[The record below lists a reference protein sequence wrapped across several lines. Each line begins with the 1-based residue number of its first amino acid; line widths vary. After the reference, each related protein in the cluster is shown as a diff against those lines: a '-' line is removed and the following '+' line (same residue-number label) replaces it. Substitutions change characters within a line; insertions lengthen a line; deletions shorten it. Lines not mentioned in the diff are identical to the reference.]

1 MATVRVGGIDL
12 YYEQY
17 GDAGPALVVAH
28 GLMGSVAL
36 TKTFGEDLRAFAAK
50 GIQVYA
56 YDARGHGRSG
66 FTTRRVD
73 YRWLLLGEE
82 MYGFI
87 QALGLERAS
96 VYGGSMGAGSALV
109 CALEHPEAI
118 DRLILR
124 SPPPFDG
131 KALKVARG
139 TFGGLATLYQ
149 VFGAQITSRLVMMLP
164 QTKRVQAL
172 DPAHDLRRSFASQR
186 RASIVPAIRGVLFDE
201 RLPVHR
207 FGEITQPT
215 LILTHPEDQ
224 LHPLAS
230 GELLHERIPH
240 AKLAV
245 APAGGYWIQN
255 PDALPHVVASFV
267 KGETIARG
275 LPERAHAH

>member
-1 MATVRVGGIDL
+1 MRVNGIDL
-12 YYEQY
+12 HYEQY
-17 GDAGPALVVAH
+17 GSDGPALIVAH

-36 TKTFGEDLRAFAAK
+36 TKTYGEDLRAFAAK
-50 GIQVYA
+50 GIRVYA

-66 FTTRRVD
+66 FTRRRAD
-73 YRWLLLGEE
+73 YRWSVLGEE

-87 QALGLERAS
+87 RALGLERAS

-109 CALEHPEAI
+109 CALEHPEVVE
-118 DRLILR
+118 RLILR

-139 TFGGLATLYQ
+139 TFGGLATLYEL
-149 VFGAQITSRLVMMLP
+149 FGAQITSRMVMALP
-164 QTKRVQAL
+164 PTKRAQTL
-172 DPAHDLRRSFASQR
+172 DPAHDLRLSFASQR

-207 FGEITQPT
+207 FAEITQPT
-215 LILTHPEDQ
+215 LILTHPDDEI
-224 LHPLAS
+224 HPLAS
-230 GELLHERIPH
+230 GDLLHDRIPH

-245 APAGGYWIQN
+245 APAGGYWKEN
-255 PDALPHVVASFV
+255 PDALPHMVASFV

-275 LPERAHAH
+275 LPEKAHAHG